1 MSKKFK
7 YSDLEKEKNTE
18 LNALFSAWIKQL
30 SKNKET
36 INNGNKDKTTPKNC
50 FAKDGFFPGYFDE
63 NNLKVCFIGRET
75 RKIGGH
81 DFRDTTKE
89 FFENKNT
96 NKNSFWRHILYIVHG
111 IMTEGLETYEEIPT
125 ANAILDKMFY
135 DNNFGFAVINIS
147 KYSNDD
153 EENWQ
158 TNVDL
163 ANRFLRDSNLGETN
177 FFQKELEILN
187 PDLIIT
193 ANLWEHGIFN
203 EKYLNLCLPYSNF
216 SNGKNVTHKGKSVA
230 EYGKYD
236 LNGRDID
243 YIDLHHFSAKK
254 SDKYCYYNPVM
265 KVLFNKNR
273 K

>member
-1 MSKKFK
+1 MKKG
-7 YSDLEKEKNTE
+7 T
-18 LNALFSAWIKQL
+18 
-30 SKNKET
+30 
-36 INNGNKDKTTPKNC
+36 
-50 FAKDGFFPGYFDE
+50 
-63 NNLKVCFIGRET
+63 
-75 RKIGGH
+75 
-81 DFRDTTKE
+81 
-89 FFENKNT
+89 
-96 NKNSFWRHILYIVHG
+96 
-111 IMTEGLETYEEIPT
+111 ETYEEIPT
-125 ANAILDKMFY
+125 ADAILDKMFN

-158 TNVDL
+158 TNVNL

-187 PDLIIT
+187 PDIIIT

-203 EKYLNLCLPYSNF
+203 EEYLDLCLPYVNF
-216 SNGKNVTHKGKSVA
+216 SKRKNVTHQGKKIA
-230 EYGKYD
+230 KYGKYN

-243 YIDLHHFSAKK
+243 YIDLYHFSAKK

-265 KVLFNKNR
+265 KVLFNKKR